1 MKRALIA
8 GSVAGLFAAALPL
21 SSAMAQ
27 TSVTLYGIAD
37 AAVGASDRG
46 DAPGA
51 NYGATGNVFS
61 GVQSASRFGIRGSED
76 LGGGLKALFV
86 AEGGW
91 NVDEGT
97 GANASGGLDFARR
110 SVVGL
115 GGSFG
120 SVMLGRDYTPAYYA
134 GVVTDVFS
142 YGMFGNAYAFQQSG
156 GYTLRASNAIHYVS
170 PNFGGLTIR
179 AMGGSGERNVEP
191 RSQGNIYGLSAVY
204 QANRI
209 TASAYFQELR
219 QATVPASDGYDRNK
233 QYGIGGG
240 YDFGPARLVAG
251 WGRSEL
257 SADSTNFDF
266 YNVGAGVRIGAGEL
280 MGSFTQLK
288 AEAGRNGL
296 LGGTAGAEG
305 RAKVYGVA
313 YTYPLSKRTN
323 VYASFGTT
331 RNDSNGAFGVFSSG
345 TSVAAA
351 GVGAKP
357 KAVALGIR
365 HMF

>member
-1 MKRALIA
+1 MKSALIA

-21 SSAMAQ
+21 SAMAQ

-37 AAVGASDRG
+37 AAIGASDRG
-46 DAPGA
+46 DAAGVNNGA
-51 NYGATGNVFS
+51 AANVFS
-61 GVQSASRFGIRGSED
+61 GVQSTSRFGIRGSED

-97 GANASGGLDFARR
+97 GSAANGGLDFARR

-120 SVMLGRDYTPAYYA
+120 TVMLGRDYTPAYYA
-134 GVVTDVFS
+134 GAATDVFN
-142 YGMFGNAYAFQQSG
+142 YGLFGTAFTYQQSG
-156 GYTLRASNAIHYVS
+156 GYTLRASNAIHYTS
-170 PNFGGLTIR
+170 PSFGGLTIR
-179 AMGGSGERNVEP
+179 AMAGSGERYEQP
-191 RSQGNIYGLSAVY
+191 KSQGNIYGVSALY

-209 TASAYFQELR
+209 TASAYYQELR
-219 QATVPASDGYDRNK
+219 QATVPASAGYDRNK

-240 YDFGPARLVAG
+240 YDFGPARLLAG

-257 SADSTNFDF
+257 SADSTDFDF

-280 MGSFTQLK
+280 LASFTQLK

-305 RAKVYGVA
+305 KAKVYGVA

-331 RNDSNGAFGVFSSG
+331 RNDSNAAFGVFASG
-345 TSVAAA
+345 TSVGAA
-351 GVGAKP
+351 GAGAKP